1 MGKQI
6 NMKAFMCLALATVAS
21 AAPQF
26 LGHHGV
32 AHHGVVGHHA
42 AVHAPVLPT
51 PVSAAVAPVNY
62 GANKPVNGYGHGQV
76 SHQSVSKP
84 YQGEHRSTTQSKAF
98 GAHAAVV
105 ADAPNRLH
113 GADAVVSHGVHAVH
127 APLAHHG
134 VAHAVHAPV
143 VAHAVHAAPAYHAPA
158 EVYADEVSPY
168 TYTYAVAD
176 DYSKASF
183 NAEEQSDGASNVAGG
198 YSVALPDGR
207 IQHVKYT
214 SNAYDGYVADVT
226 YEGTAVY
233 PEAPAPGYHAA
244 PAPAYHA

>member
-51 PVSAAVAPVNY
+51 PVSGAIAPVDY

-127 APLAHHG
+127 APLAHH
-134 VAHAVHAPV
+134 V
-143 VAHAVHAAPAYHAPA
+143 VAHAAPAYHAPA

-226 YEGTAVY
+226 YEGAAVY